1 VECGPVLRQIILLE
15 LAGNSNWKF
24 TKLLQMFE
32 FQDYFLISVM
42 LTLYITVFVTRGRHF
57 GAQKSV

>member
-57 GAQKSV
+57 GAQESV